1 MFGRQRQRSAS
12 IMLPTTPKP
21 AAPAAGI
28 RHYAIVA
35 GGLAIAGALI
45 ASLSGVGVAGA
56 ATQEPAMAGLA
67 AAGSADVT
75 CPSGFLGVL
84 KVPGDLIVP
93 AGSSCGLTEGSAIGH
108 DVIVEP
114 RASFFIGGT
123 TIGHDLIATD
133 ADLIELGDVN
143 NGSSDTIIGHDAIIV
158 GTRGTV
164 PYGEFI
170 CQTRI
175 GHDLIIAGT
184 RHTASGWDI
193 GAPEPAN
200 CGRNAVYGPRFADTI
215 GHDGIFVNNAGAYL
229 DVGWNE
235 PAYNGNTGAGFG
247 HNVLFVHN
255 REGYNDLTKNTI
267 VHDCV
272 QRGNHPYRGTGNKAG
287 HNVGDCNSANS

>member
-1 MFGRQRQRSAS
+1 MRRMLLLLAS
-12 IMLPTTPKP
+12 ILLATVPVLVV
-21 AAPAAGI
+21 AASP
-28 RHYAIVA
+28 
-35 GGLAIAGALI
+35 
-45 ASLSGVGVAGA
+45 
-56 ATQEPAMAGLA
+56 A

-84 KVPGDLIVP
+84 KVARDLIVP

-123 TIGHDLIATD
+123 KIGHDLIAIR

-158 GTRGTV
+158 GTVGTV

-175 GHDLIIAGT
+175 GHDLIIADT
-184 RHTASGWDI
+184 KSTASGWDI

-200 CGRNAVYGPRFADTI
+200 CGRNARYGPRFADTI
-215 GHDGIFVNNAGAYL
+215 GHDGIFIDNAGAYL
-229 DVGWNE
+229 DVGWNQ
-235 PAYNGNTGAGFG
+235 PAYNGETGAGFG
-247 HNVLFVHN
+247 HNLIFVRNH
-255 REGYNDLTKNTI
+255 EGYNNLTKNTI
-267 VHDCV
+267 GHNCI
-272 QRGNHPYRGTGNKAG
+272 QRANHPYHGSGNSAG
-287 HNVGDCNSANS
+287 HDLDDCNSTNS